1 MHFSTLGIK
10 AFVGFLLFPSILAE
24 TYYVTPDSSTPCS
37 GNACMTLSQYAANP
51 SSFDATNTTFL
62 LLPGNHSL
70 TSTLRVTDILHM
82 EIFTNTTF
90 HTRVLCENSVS
101 LEWTMVGT
109 LYISGLHFTGCT
121 LNTFTSVNNFVLEN
135 CILQQGQYR
144 YEPLLD
150 VRGITE
156 VQIVA
161 STFTGVSQRSHPA
174 ITVSNSHLNVID
186 AFFSGHRA
194 HYSSIVY
201 ALNASI
207 GIENSTFTENT
218 VQGGYLLDVD
228 DSVAIIYNSTFHSNV
243 ASCCSSSA
251 VLRVEDSTLIVE
263 EITIGNNTGNNW
275 MRGIT
280 TSYK

>member
-1 MHFSTLGIK
+1 
-10 AFVGFLLFPSILAE
+10 
-24 TYYVTPDSSTPCS
+24 
-37 GNACMTLSQYAANP
+37 
-51 SSFDATNTTFL
+51 
-62 LLPGNHSL
+62 
-70 TSTLRVTDILHM
+70 
-82 EIFTNTTF
+82 
-90 HTRVLCENSVS
+90 
-101 LEWTMVGT
+101 MVGT